1 MAEQIKF
8 YVSEYG
14 SYTLCADSAGRA
26 CVVFDDHEG
35 GVHFE
40 VAEFLRDTNIAEAKD
55 ALLAVIGHLV
65 PLASTQ
71 HVI

>member
-14 SYTLCADSAGRA
+14 SYTLRADSAGRA

-40 VAEFLRDTNIAEAKD
+40 LDAFMMQTNRREAKE
-55 ALLAVIGHLV
+55 ALLEQFPINLYHSRR
-65 PLASTQ
+65 P
-71 HVI
+71 